1 MSESLTSN
9 NSDSQYSSTSQY
21 PSTLYGSYTVFML
34 FIAYTLGSIDRTIL
48 SLMVDPVRADL
59 NLSDFEIGLLQ
70 GLAFVIFYVIAGIP
84 IGRLTD
90 RVNRRNLLATGIAF
104 WCVATASC
112 GLASN
117 FVQLFVA
124 RMGVGVGEATLGPTS
139 ASIISD
145 YFDPSKRALALSVY
159 HLGYPVGGG
168 LALIIGAAVL
178 DAMSGMETV
187 SVVLVGE
194 LRPWQA
200 AFLVV
205 GLPGLLI
212 AALMFTVREPRRL
225 GMIKVKSSEDQRRV
239 SYRELGRYINDR
251 KRAYYSL
258 YASVSLLGTLAYGT
272 TMWYPVFFV
281 RTYGMTASEAGYA
294 YGLMVGIVGSFGLIC
309 GGLLSRYLAK
319 KGYKDANLR
328 VMLVS
333 VGFKMVPLALAPLMP
348 TAELALL
355 MLVPGT
361 FFGQMAPGVNGAALQ
376 NITPNQM
383 RGQVLVISGFFSTAI
398 GLALGGILIAS
409 ITDFVFA
416 DDSALRYSLSIAV
429 VIIAPIILGILFY
442 AIRHYKYYV
451 EEAEA
456 WEKNEYQPQ
465 AEG

>member
-1 MSESLTSN
+1 MTNTPASGSP
-9 NSDSQYSSTSQY
+9 Y
-21 PSTLYGSYTVFML
+21 PSTIYASYTVFVL

-59 NLSDFEIGLLQ
+59 KLSDFEISLLQ
-70 GLAFVIFYVIAGIP
+70 GLAFSILYVVAGIP

-90 RVNRRNLLATGIAF
+90 RVNRRNLLAGGIAF
-104 WCVATASC
+104 WCASTAAC
-112 GLASN
+112 GLSSN
-117 FVQLFVA
+117 FIQLFIA

-145 YFDPSKRALALSVY
+145 YFAPAKRALALSIY

-187 SVVLVGE
+187 SLGFLGE
-194 LRPWQA
+194 YKPWQM
-200 AFLVV
+200 AFFIV
-205 GLPGLLI
+205 GVPGFAI
-212 AALMFTVREPRRL
+212 AALMFTIREPKRL
-225 GMIKVKSSEDQRRV
+225 GMIEVQSSEDQHKV
-239 SYRELGRYINDR
+239 SFSELGRYINQR

-258 YASVSLLGTLAYGT
+258 YISVSLLGTLAYGT
-272 TMWYPVFFV
+272 TMWYPVFFI
-281 RTYGMTASEAGYA
+281 RTYGLTASEAGYA
-294 YGLMVGIVGSFGLIC
+294 YGLMVGIVGSLGLIS
-309 GGLLSRYLAK
+309 GGVLSRYWAE
-319 KGYKDANLR
+319 KGYKDANIR
-328 VMLVS
+328 VMILS
-333 VGFKMVPLALAPLMP
+333 VGAKMIPLALAPLMP
-348 TAELALL
+348 TWELALL

-398 GLALGGILIAS
+398 GLGLGGILIAS

-416 DDSALRYSLSIAV
+416 DDAALRYSLSIAV

-442 AIRHYKYYV
+442 AIRYYKAYV

-456 WEKNEYQPQ
+456 WEASGLNTESR
-465 AEG
+465 A

>member
-1 MSESLTSN
+1 MSNTRSEGIASP
-9 NSDSQYSSTSQY
+9 Y
-21 PSTLYGSYTVFML
+21 PSATYASYATFML
-34 FIAYTLGSIDRTIL
+34 FVAYTLGSIDRTIL

-59 NLSDFEIGLLQ
+59 DLSDFEISLLQ
-70 GLAFVIFYVIAGIP
+70 GLAFAILYSAAGIP

-90 RVNRRNLLATGIAF
+90 RVNRRNLLAGGIAF

-117 FVQLFVA
+117 FMQLFIA

-145 YFDPSKRALALSVY
+145 YFAPAKRALALSIY

-178 DAMSGMETV
+178 DSMSGMETV
-187 SVVLVGE
+187 SLGFLGE
-194 LRPWQA
+194 FKPWQM
-200 AFLVV
+200 AFFVV
-205 GLPGLLI
+205 GVPGLVI
-212 AALMFTVREPRRL
+212 AALMFTIKEPKRL
-225 GMIKVKSSEDQRRV
+225 GMIEVESQQNQNKVSFK
-239 SYRELGRYINDR
+239 ELGHYINDR

-258 YASVSLLGTLAYGT
+258 YISVSLLGTLAYGT
-272 TMWYPVFFV
+272 TMWYPVFFI
-281 RTYGMTASEAGYA
+281 RTYGMSASEAGYA
-294 YGLMVGIVGSFGLIC
+294 YGLMVGIVGSLGLIT
-309 GGLLSRYLAK
+309 GGMLSRYWAD

-328 VMLVS
+328 VMIVS
-333 VGFKMVPLALAPLMP
+333 VSCKMIPLAIAPLMP
-348 TAELALL
+348 TAEWALL

-398 GLALGGILIAS
+398 GLGLGGILIAS
-409 ITDFVFA
+409 ITDFVFE

-456 WEKNEYQPQ
+456 WDGMELKSASNI
-465 AEG
+465 